1 MKIALSLLLFFVYVS
16 IFGQKK
22 LEAKHI
28 NEKINIDGELN
39 ELAWTSSVFSN
50 SFTQIKPYPGKPATR
65 DTKVAICYDHE
76 AIYFA
81 AICYDQKDSVSQVLS
96 LRDDYNA
103 NLDVFGIFLDTY
115 NDDQNGF
122 GFGVTSKGVQLDFK
136 IASTEFNDQLNLV
149 WNSEV
154 KITDTA
160 WIAEIR
166 IPFSAIRFPK
176 KQVQDWGINFSR
188 QISRYREE
196 STWSPVKP
204 DLENYLLEAGDV
216 VGIEDIDP
224 PLRLALMPYV
234 SSYLNHSKADGTTTS
249 LNGGM
254 DIKYGINE
262 ALTLDVTLVPDFG
275 QVVFDQQ
282 VLNISPFE
290 LQFNENRQFFTE
302 GTELFTKAGLFYSRR
317 IGVQAPQSVLRT
329 LLNDDEYLSNLA
341 STTQLYN
348 ASKISGRLKNGLG
361 VGVFNGITAPQ
372 YATAV
377 NKITKE
383 EREIL
388 ASPLTNYNVLVFDQN
403 LKNNS
408 SITFTNTNVW
418 RAGSFYDANVS
429 GLNFNVNTN
438 DNKFNFNGKTT
449 LSAKLNKESTELG
462 YNYNL
467 NFNKQRGAFIYGVG
481 YLEESD
487 KYDPNDL
494 GFNAMNNRRNI
505 DISSA
510 YRIFNPKWSKLT
522 RISYSASVSMTRL
535 YNPNVYTGSFWNGN
549 FVVVSSKFNAA
560 GIRLNGAFT
569 DYRDYFE
576 PRTWGRVFNYPSWQ
590 TIGGWVSS
598 NYQKKIALDAG
609 INYSYISSPG
619 WKEYDYYL
627 KPRFRLS
634 DHVFV
639 IPEWTHAF
647 QLNSQG
653 YAVPFGIPVDTTS
666 EIVFGGRNRI
676 DITSAINLDYNIT
689 NRMGLTFRLRH
700 YRSSINYL
708 SFYKLNLDGSLSEL
722 NNYSGLDE
730 NGNSAYNINF
740 NAFTIDLVYRWVF
753 LPGSE
758 INVVWKNSI
767 FTSDDKVAENYFYNL
782 RSTFNNGPTNSIS
795 IKVIYWLDYLDAKKL
810 FSKRKAN

>member
-1 MKIALSLLLFFVYVS
+1 AVKSALFILFFIVITP
-16 IFGQKK
+16 IFAQKK

-28 NEKINIDGELN
+28 KEKITIDGELN
-39 ELAWTSSVFSN
+39 EPSWSSASYSN
-50 SFTQIKPYPGKPATR
+50 SFTQVKPYPGKPASR
-65 DTKVAICYDHE
+65 DTKVAICYDNE

-103 NLDVFGIFLDTY
+103 NLDAFGIFLDTY

-149 WNSEV
+149 WNSVV
-154 KITDTA
+154 KITDSA
-160 WIAEIR
+160 WIAEIK

-196 STWSPVKP
+196 STWSPVNP
-204 DLENYLLEAGDV
+204 DLENYLLEAGAV
-216 VGIEDIDP
+216 VGIEDVDP

-234 SSYLNHSKADGTTTS
+234 SSYVNHSKADGTTTS

-290 LQFNENRQFFTE
+290 IQFNENRQFFTE

-317 IGVQAPQSVLRT
+317 IGVQAPQSVLQT

-341 STTQLYN
+341 SATQLYN
-348 ASKISGRLKNGLG
+348 ASKVSGRLKNGLG

-377 NKITKE
+377 NKNTKE

-429 GLNFNVNTN
+429 AFNFNVNTK

-467 NFNKQRGAFIYGVG
+467 NFVKQRGAFIYGAG

-487 KYDPNDL
+487 TYDPNDL

-505 DISSA
+505 DLSSA
-510 YRIFNPKWSKLT
+510 YRIFNPKWSRLT
-522 RISYSASVSMTRL
+522 RVIFSGSVSMSRL
-535 YNPNVYTGSFWNGN
+535 YNPNVYTGSYWDGN

-598 NYQKKIALDAG
+598 NYQKKVALDAG
-609 INYSYISSPG
+609 ANYSFISAIN
-619 WKEYDYYL
+619 WKEFDYNIN
-627 KPRFRLS
+627 PRFRLS
-634 DHVFV
+634 DHIFI
-639 IPEWTHAF
+639 IPEWTQNF

-653 YAVPFGIPVDTTS
+653 YAVPFGIPADTTS
-666 EIVFGGRNRI
+666 EIVFGTRNRI

-700 YRSSINYL
+700 YRSSIKYL
-708 SFYKLNLDGSLSEL
+708 SFSKLNLDGSVSPL
-722 NNYSGLDE
+722 NDFSGLDE

-782 RSTFNNGPTNSIS
+782 RSTFNNGPTNSVS
-795 IKVIYWLDYLDAKKL
+795 VKVIYWLDYDSIKKL
-810 FSKRKAN
+810 VKKGI

>member
-1 MKIALSLLLFFVYVS
+1 MKSALVLILLIVCYPIS
-16 IFGQKK
+16 AQKK

-28 NEKINIDGELN
+28 NEKIIIDGELN
-39 ELAWTSSVFSN
+39 ELVWTSSVFSN

-136 IASTEFNDQLNLV
+136 ISSMEFNDQLNLV

-204 DLENYLLEAGDV
+204 DLENYLLEAGHV
-216 VGIEDIDP
+216 VGIENIDP

-317 IGVQAPQSVLRT
+317 IGVQAPQSVLST

-341 STTQLYN
+341 SATQLYN
-348 ASKISGRLKNGLG
+348 ASKVSGRLKNGLG

-408 SITFTNTNVW
+408 SITYTNTNVW

-438 DNKFNFNGKTT
+438 NNKFNFNGKTT

-505 DISSA
+505 EISSA

-549 FVVVSSKFNAA
+549 FVMVSSKFNAA

-590 TIGGWVSS
+590 TIGAWISS
-598 NYQKKIALDAG
+598 NYQKKVALDAG
-609 INYSYISSPG
+609 LNYSYISCPG

-634 DHVFV
+634 DHIFI
-639 IPEWTHAF
+639 IPEWSQNF

-782 RSTFNNGPTNSIS
+782 RSTFNNGPTNSVS

>member
-1 MKIALSLLLFFVYVS
+1 MKSALVLILFIVCS
-16 IFGQKK
+16 PIFAQKK
-22 LEAKHI
+22 LEAKHV
-28 NEKINIDGELN
+28 NEKIIIDGELN
-39 ELAWTSSVFSN
+39 ELAWASSVFSN

-103 NLDVFGIFLDTY
+103 NLDAFGIFLDTY

-136 IASTEFNDQLNLV
+136 ISSMEFNDQLNLV

-160 WIAEIR
+160 WIAEIK

-176 KQVQDWGINFSR
+176 KQVQDWGINFTR

-196 STWSPVKP
+196 STWSPVNP

-216 VGIEDIDP
+216 VGIENIDP

-348 ASKISGRLKNGLG
+348 ASKVSGRLKNGLG

-549 FVVVSSKFNAA
+549 FVMVSSKFNAA

-598 NYQKKIALDAG
+598 NYQKKVALDAG
-609 INYSYISSPG
+609 VNYSFISALN
-619 WKEYDYYL
+619 WKEFDYNIN
-627 KPRFRLS
+627 PRFRLS
-634 DHVFV
+634 DHIFI
-639 IPEWTHAF
+639 IPEWTQSF

-782 RSTFNNGPTNSIS
+782 RSTFNNGPTNSVS

-810 FSKRKAN
+810 FSKRKGN

>member
-1 MKIALSLLLFFVYVS
+1 MCSP
-16 IFGQKK
+16 IFAQKK

-28 NEKINIDGELN
+28 DEKISIDGELKEN
-39 ELAWTSSVFSN
+39 AWSNVKYSN
-50 SFTQIKPYPGKPATR
+50 SFTQVKPYPGKPATR
-65 DTKVAICYDHE
+65 DTKVALCYDHE

-81 AICYDQKDSVSQVLS
+81 AICYDQKDSVSKVLS

-103 NLDVFGIFLDTY
+103 NLDAFGIFLDTY

-149 WNSEV
+149 WNSV
-154 KITDTA
+154 VIITDTA
-160 WIAEIR
+160 WIAEIK

-176 KQVQDWGINFSR
+176 KQIQDWGINFTR

-196 STWSPVKP
+196 STWSPVNP
-204 DLENYLLEAGDV
+204 DLENYILEAGDV
-216 VGIEDIDP
+216 VGIENIDP

-290 LQFNENRQFFTE
+290 IQFNENRQFFTE

-317 IGVQAPQSVLRT
+317 IGVQAPQSVLQT

-341 STTQLYN
+341 SATQLYN
-348 ASKISGRLKNGLG
+348 ASKVSGRLKNGLG

-408 SITFTNTNVW
+408 SVTFTNTNVW

-429 GLNFNVNTN
+429 GFNFNINTK
-438 DNKFNFNGKTT
+438 DNKFNFNGKTS
-449 LSAKLNKESTELG
+449 LSAKLNKVSTELG

-487 KYDPNDL
+487 TFDPNDL

-505 DISSA
+505 ELSSA
-510 YRIFNPKWSKLT
+510 YRIFNPKWTKLT
-522 RISYSASVSMTRL
+522 RVIFSGSVSMSRL
-535 YNPNVYTGSFWNGN
+535 YNPNVYTGSYWDGN

-560 GIRLNGAFT
+560 GVRLNGAFT

-598 NYQKKIALDAG
+598 NYQKKVALDAG
-609 INYSYISSPG
+609 INYSYISSAN
-619 WKEYDYYL
+619 WKEYDYYI

-634 DHVFV
+634 DHIF
-639 IPEWTHAF
+639 ITPEWTQNF

-666 EIVFGGRNRI
+666 EIVFGTRNRI

-700 YRSSINYL
+700 YRSAINYL
-708 SFYKLNLDGSLSEL
+708 SFLKLNSDGSVSEL
-722 NNYSGLDE
+722 NNYTGLDD

-782 RSTFNNGPTNSIS
+782 RSTFNNGPTNSVS
-795 IKVIYWLDYLDAKKL
+795 IKVIYWLDYDSIKKL
-810 FSKRKAN
+810 VKKGI

>member
-1 MKIALSLLLFFVYVS
+1 MKSALVLILFFVITP
-16 IFGQKK
+16 IFAQKK

-28 NEKINIDGELN
+28 DEKITIDGELN
-39 ELAWTSSVFSN
+39 EPSWSSVTYSN
-50 SFTQIKPYPGKPATR
+50 SFTQIKPYPGKPASR

-76 AIYFA
+76 AIYLA
-81 AICYDQKDSVSQVLS
+81 AICYDQKDSISQVLS

-103 NLDVFGIFLDTY
+103 NLDAFGIFLDTY

-149 WNSEV
+149 WNSVV

-160 WIAEIR
+160 WIAEIK

-196 STWSPVKP
+196 STWSPVNP

-216 VGIEDIDP
+216 VGIENIDP

-290 LQFNENRQFFTE
+290 IQFNENRQFFTE

-317 IGVQAPQSVLRT
+317 IGVQAPQSVLKT

-348 ASKISGRLKNGLG
+348 ASKVSGRLKNGLG

-408 SITFTNTNVW
+408 SVTFTNTNVW

-429 GLNFNVNTN
+429 GFNFNINTK
-438 DNKFNFNGKTT
+438 DNKFNFNGKTS
-449 LSAKLNKESTELG
+449 LSAKLNKVSTELG

-487 KYDPNDL
+487 TYDPNDL

-505 DISSA
+505 ELSSA
-510 YRIFNPKWSKLT
+510 YRIFNPKWTKLT
-522 RISYSASVSMTRL
+522 RVIFSGSVSMSRL
-535 YNPNVYTGSFWNGN
+535 YNPNVYTGSYWNAN

-560 GIRLNGAFT
+560 GVRLNGAFT

-598 NYQKKIALDAG
+598 NYQKKVALDAG
-609 INYSYISSPG
+609 INYSFISALN
-619 WKEYDYYL
+619 WKEFDYNIN
-627 KPRFRLS
+627 PRFRLS
-634 DHVFV
+634 DHIFI
-639 IPEWTHAF
+639 IPEWTQNF

-666 EIVFGGRNRI
+666 EIVFGTRNRI

-700 YRSSINYL
+700 YRSAINYL
-708 SFYKLNLDGSLSEL
+708 SFLKLNSDGSVSEL

-782 RSTFNNGPTNSIS
+782 RSTFNNGPTNSVS
-795 IKVIYWLDYLDAKKL
+795 IKVIYWLDYDSIRKLVKKK
-810 FSKRKAN
+810 S

>member
-1 MKIALSLLLFFVYVS
+1 MLLFFVYVS

-28 NEKINIDGELN
+28 NEKITIDGELN
-39 ELAWTSSVFSN
+39 ELSWSNSYYSN

-65 DTKVAICYDHE
+65 DTKVSICYDHE
-76 AIYFA
+76 SIYFSA
-81 AICYDQKDSVSQVLS
+81 VCFDQKDSVSQVLS

-136 IASTEFNDQLNLV
+136 ISSMEFNDQLNLV
-149 WNSEV
+149 WNSSV

-216 VGIEDIDP
+216 VGIENIDP

-348 ASKISGRLKNGLG
+348 ASKVSGRLKNGLG

-429 GLNFNVNTN
+429 GFNFNVNTN

-449 LSAKLNKESTELG
+449 LSAKLNKESIELG

-505 DISSA
+505 EISSA

-522 RISYSASVSMTRL
+522 RIIYSGSISMSRL
-535 YNPNVYTGSFWNGN
+535 YNPNVYTGSYWDGN
-549 FVVVSSKFNAA
+549 FVMVSSKFNAA
-560 GIRLNGAFT
+560 GVRLNGAFT

-590 TIGGWVSS
+590 TIGGWISS

-619 WKEYDYYL
+619 WKEYDYYI

-676 DITSAINLDYNIT
+676 DITSAINFDYNIT

-782 RSTFNNGPTNSIS
+782 RSTFNNGPTNSVS

-810 FSKRKAN
+810 FSKKKGN

>member
-1 MKIALSLLLFFVYVS
+1 MKSVLVLLLFIVITP
-16 IFGQKK
+16 IFAQKK

-28 NEKINIDGELN
+28 KEKITIDGELN
-39 ELAWTSSVFSN
+39 EPSWSSVSYSN
-50 SFTQIKPYPGKPATR
+50 SFTQVKPYPGKPASR

-81 AICYDQKDSVSQVLS
+81 AICYDQKDSISQVLS

-149 WNSEV
+149 WNSVV

-160 WIAEIR
+160 WIAEIK

-176 KQVQDWGINFSR
+176 KQVQDWGINFTR

-196 STWSPVKP
+196 STWSPVNP
-204 DLENYLLEAGDV
+204 DLENYLLEAGHV
-216 VGIEDIDP
+216 VGIENIDP

-234 SSYLNHSKADGTTTS
+234 SSYVNHSKADGTTSTF
-249 LNGGM
+249 NGGM

-290 LQFNENRQFFTE
+290 IQFNENRQFFTE

-317 IGVQAPQSVLRT
+317 IGVQAPQSVLKT

-348 ASKISGRLKNGLG
+348 ASKVSGRLKNGLG

-408 SITFTNTNVW
+408 SVTFTNTNVW
-418 RAGSFYDANVS
+418 RAGGFYDANVS
-429 GLNFNVNTN
+429 GFNFNINTN

-449 LSAKLNKESTELG
+449 LSAKLNKATTELG

-467 NFNKQRGAFIYGVG
+467 NFGKQRGAFIYGAG

-505 DISSA
+505 DLSCA

-522 RISYSASVSMTRL
+522 RISYSASVSMSRL

-590 TIGGWVSS
+590 TVGGWVSS
-598 NYQKKIALDAG
+598 NYQKKVALDAG
-609 INYSYISSPG
+609 FNYSFISAVN
-619 WKEYDYYL
+619 WKEFDYNIN
-627 KPRFRLS
+627 PRFRLS
-634 DHVFV
+634 DHIFI
-639 IPEWTHAF
+639 IPEWTHNF

-653 YAVPFGIPVDTTS
+653 YAVPFGIPVDNTN
-666 EIVFGGRNRI
+666 EIVFGTRNRI
-676 DITSAINLDYNIT
+676 DITSAINLDFNMT
-689 NRMGLTFRLRH
+689 NLMGLTFRLRH
-700 YRSSINYL
+700 YRSSIKYL
-708 SFYKLNLDGSLSEL
+708 SFSKLNLDGSVSPLD
-722 NNYSGLDE
+722 NFSGLDE

-767 FTSDDKVAENYFYNL
+767 FTSDDRVVENYFYNL
-782 RSTFNNGPTNSIS
+782 RSTFNNGPTNSVS
-795 IKVIYWLDYLDAKKL
+795 VKVIYWLDYDSIKKL
-810 FSKRKAN
+810 VKKGI

>member
-1 MKIALSLLLFFVYVS
+1 MCSP
-16 IFGQKK
+16 IFAQKK

-28 NEKINIDGELN
+28 DEKISIDGELKEN
-39 ELAWTSSVFSN
+39 AWSNVKYSN
-50 SFTQIKPYPGKPATR
+50 SFTQVKPYPGKPATR
-65 DTKVAICYDHE
+65 DTKVALCYDHE

-81 AICYDQKDSVSQVLS
+81 AICYDQKDSISQVLS

-103 NLDVFGIFLDTY
+103 NLDAFGIFLDTY

-136 IASTEFNDQLNLV
+136 IASNEFNDQLNLV
-149 WNSEV
+149 WNSVV

-160 WIAEIR
+160 WIAEIK

-176 KQVQDWGINFSR
+176 KQIQDWGINFTR

-196 STWSPVKP
+196 STWSPVNP
-204 DLENYLLEAGDV
+204 DLKNYLLEAGDV
-216 VGIEDIDP
+216 VGIENIDP

-290 LQFNENRQFFTE
+290 IQFNENRQFFTE

-317 IGVQAPQSVLRT
+317 IGVQAPQSVLQT

-341 STTQLYN
+341 SATQLYN
-348 ASKISGRLKNGLG
+348 ASKVSGRLKNGLG

-408 SITFTNTNVW
+408 SVTFTNTNVW

-429 GLNFNVNTN
+429 GFNFNINTK
-438 DNKFNFNGKTT
+438 DNKFNFNGKTS
-449 LSAKLNKESTELG
+449 LSAKLNKVSTELG

-481 YLEESD
+481 FLEESD
-487 KYDPNDL
+487 TYDPNDL

-505 DISSA
+505 ELSSA

-522 RISYSASVSMTRL
+522 RVIFSGSISMSRL
-535 YNPNVYTGSFWNGN
+535 YNPNVYTGSYWNGN

-598 NYQKKIALDAG
+598 NYQKKVALDAG
-609 INYSYISSPG
+609 FNYSFISALN
-619 WKEYDYYL
+619 WKEFDYNIN
-627 KPRFRLS
+627 PRFRLS
-634 DHVFV
+634 DHIFI
-639 IPEWTHAF
+639 IPEWTQNF

-666 EIVFGGRNRI
+666 EIVFGTRNRI

-700 YRSSINYL
+700 YRSSIKYL
-708 SFYKLNLDGSLSEL
+708 SFSKLNLDGSVSPLD
-722 NNYSGLDE
+722 NFSGLDE

-782 RSTFNNGPTNSIS
+782 RSTFNNGPTNSVS
-795 IKVIYWLDYLDAKKL
+795 IKVIYWLDYDSIRKLVKKK
-810 FSKRKAN
+810 S

>member
-1 MKIALSLLLFFVYVS
+1 MCSP
-16 IFGQKK
+16 IFAQKK

-28 NEKINIDGELN
+28 DEKISIDGELKEN
-39 ELAWTSSVFSN
+39 AWSNVKYSN
-50 SFTQIKPYPGKPATR
+50 SFTQVKPYPGKPATR
-65 DTKVAICYDHE
+65 DTKVALCYDHE
-76 AIYFA
+76 AIYIA
-81 AICYDQKDSVSQVLS
+81 AICNDQKDSVSKVLS

-103 NLDVFGIFLDTY
+103 NLDAFGIFLDTY

-149 WNSEV
+149 WNSVV

-160 WIAEIR
+160 WIAEIK

-176 KQVQDWGINFSR
+176 KQVQDWGINFTR

-196 STWSPVKP
+196 STWSPVNP

-216 VGIEDIDP
+216 VGIENIDP

-290 LQFNENRQFFTE
+290 IQFNENRQFFTE

-317 IGVQAPQSVLRT
+317 IGVQAPQSVLQT

-341 STTQLYN
+341 SATQLYN
-348 ASKISGRLKNGLG
+348 ASKVSGRLKNGLG

-383 EREIL
+383 EREIM

-408 SITFTNTNVW
+408 SVTFTNTNVW

-429 GLNFNVNTN
+429 GFNFNINTK
-438 DNKFNFNGKTT
+438 DNKFNFNGKTS
-449 LSAKLNKESTELG
+449 LSAKLNKVSTELG

-487 KYDPNDL
+487 TYDPNDL

-505 DISSA
+505 ELSSA
-510 YRIFNPKWSKLT
+510 YRIFNPKWTKLT
-522 RISYSASVSMTRL
+522 RVIFSGSVSMSRL
-535 YNPNVYTGSFWNGN
+535 YNPNVYTGSYWDGN

-560 GIRLNGAFT
+560 GVRLNGAFT

-598 NYQKKIALDAG
+598 NYQKKVALDAG
-609 INYSYISSPG
+609 MNYSYISSAN
-619 WKEYDYYL
+619 WKEYDYYI

-634 DHVFV
+634 DHIF
-639 IPEWTHAF
+639 ITPEWTQNF

-653 YAVPFGIPVDTTS
+653 YAVPFGIPADTTS
-666 EIVFGGRNRI
+666 EIVFGTRNRI

-689 NRMGLTFRLRH
+689 NRMGMTFRLRH
-700 YRSSINYL
+700 YRSAINYL
-708 SFYKLNLDGSLSEL
+708 SFLKLNSDGSVSEL
-722 NNYSGLDE
+722 NNYSGLDD

-782 RSTFNNGPTNSIS
+782 RSTFNNGPTNSVS
-795 IKVIYWLDYLDAKKL
+795 MKVIYWLDYDSIRKLVKKK
-810 FSKRKAN
+810 S

>member
-1 MKIALSLLLFFVYVS
+1 VKSALVLILFFVITP
-16 IFGQKK
+16 IFAQKK

-28 NEKINIDGELN
+28 DEKITIDGELN
-39 ELAWTSSVFSN
+39 EPSWSSVTYSN
-50 SFTQIKPYPGKPATR
+50 SFTQIKPYPGKPASR

-76 AIYFA
+76 AIYLA
-81 AICYDQKDSVSQVLS
+81 AICYDQKDSISQVLS

-103 NLDVFGIFLDTY
+103 NLDAFGIFLDTY

-149 WNSEV
+149 WNSVV

-160 WIAEIR
+160 WIAEIK

-196 STWSPVKP
+196 STWSPVNP

-216 VGIEDIDP
+216 VGIENIDP

-290 LQFNENRQFFTE
+290 IQFNENRQFFTE

-317 IGVQAPQSVLRT
+317 IGVQAPQSVLKT

-348 ASKISGRLKNGLG
+348 ASKVSGRLKNGLG

-408 SITFTNTNVW
+408 SVTFTNTNVW

-429 GLNFNVNTN
+429 GFNFNINTK
-438 DNKFNFNGKTT
+438 DNKFNFNGKTS
-449 LSAKLNKESTELG
+449 LSAKLNKVSTELG

-487 KYDPNDL
+487 TYDPNDL

-505 DISSA
+505 ELSSA
-510 YRIFNPKWSKLT
+510 YRIFNPKWTKLT
-522 RISYSASVSMTRL
+522 RVIFSGSVSMSRL
-535 YNPNVYTGSFWNGN
+535 YNPNVYTGSYWNAN

-560 GIRLNGAFT
+560 GVRLNGAFT

-598 NYQKKIALDAG
+598 NYQKKVALDAG
-609 INYSYISSPG
+609 INYSFISALN
-619 WKEYDYYL
+619 WKEFDYNIN
-627 KPRFRLS
+627 PRFRLS
-634 DHVFV
+634 DHIFI
-639 IPEWTHAF
+639 IPEWTQNF

-666 EIVFGGRNRI
+666 EIVFGTRNRI

-700 YRSSINYL
+700 YRSAINYL
-708 SFYKLNLDGSLSEL
+708 SFLKLNSDGSVSEL

-782 RSTFNNGPTNSIS
+782 RSTFNNGPTNSVS
-795 IKVIYWLDYLDAKKL
+795 IKVIYWLDYDSIRKLVKKK
-810 FSKRKAN
+810 S

>member
-1 MKIALSLLLFFVYVS
+1 MITP
-16 IFGQKK
+16 IFAQKK

-28 NEKINIDGELN
+28 KEKITIDGDLN
-39 ELAWTSSVFSN
+39 EPSWSSVTNSN
-50 SFTQIKPYPGKPATR
+50 SFTQIKPYPGKPASR

-81 AICYDQKDSVSQVLS
+81 AICYDQKDSISQVLS

-103 NLDVFGIFLDTY
+103 NLDAFGIFLDTY

-149 WNSEV
+149 WNSVV

-160 WIAEIR
+160 WIAEIK

-196 STWSPVKP
+196 STWSPVNP

-216 VGIEDIDP
+216 VGIENIDP

-290 LQFNENRQFFTE
+290 IQFNENRQFFTE

-317 IGVQAPQSVLRT
+317 IGVQAPQSVLQT

-341 STTQLYN
+341 SATQLYN
-348 ASKISGRLKNGLG
+348 ASKVSGRLKNGLG
-361 VGVFNGITAPQ
+361 VGVFNGITAAQ

-408 SITFTNTNVW
+408 SVTFTNTNVW

-429 GLNFNVNTN
+429 GFNFNINTK
-438 DNKFNFNGKTT
+438 DNKFNFNGKTS
-449 LSAKLNKESTELG
+449 LSAKLNKVSTELG

-487 KYDPNDL
+487 TYDPNDL

-505 DISSA
+505 ELSSA

-522 RISYSASVSMTRL
+522 RVIFSGSISMSRL
-535 YNPNVYTGSFWNGN
+535 YNPNVYTGSYWNTN

-560 GIRLNGAFT
+560 GVRLNGAFT

-598 NYQKKIALDAG
+598 NYQKKVALDAG
-609 INYSYISSPG
+609 FNYSFISAVN
-619 WKEYDYYL
+619 WKEFDYNIN
-627 KPRFRLS
+627 PRFRLS
-634 DHVFV
+634 DHIFI
-639 IPEWTHAF
+639 IPEWTQNF

-666 EIVFGGRNRI
+666 EIVFGTRNRI

-700 YRSSINYL
+700 YRSAINYL
-708 SFYKLNLDGSLSEL
+708 SFLKLNSDGSVSEL

-782 RSTFNNGPTNSIS
+782 RSTFNNGPTNSVS

-810 FSKRKAN
+810 FSRKKSI

>member
-1 MKIALSLLLFFVYVS
+1 MKSALVLILFIVCS
-16 IFGQKK
+16 PIFAQKK

-28 NEKINIDGELN
+28 DEKISIDGELKEN
-39 ELAWTSSVFSN
+39 AWSNVKYSN
-50 SFTQIKPYPGKPATR
+50 SFTQVKPYPGKPATR

-81 AICYDQKDSVSQVLS
+81 AICYDQKDSISKVLS

-103 NLDVFGIFLDTY
+103 NLDAFGIFLDTY

-149 WNSEV
+149 WNSVV

-160 WIAEIR
+160 WIAEIK

-176 KQVQDWGINFSR
+176 KQIQDWGINFTR

-196 STWSPVKP
+196 STWSPVNP

-216 VGIEDIDP
+216 VGIENIDP

-290 LQFNENRQFFTE
+290 IQFNENRQFFTE

-317 IGVQAPQSVLRT
+317 IGVQAPQSVLQT

-341 STTQLYN
+341 SATQLYN
-348 ASKISGRLKNGLG
+348 ASKVSGRLKNGLG

-383 EREIL
+383 EREIM

-408 SITFTNTNVW
+408 SVTFTNTNVW

-429 GLNFNVNTN
+429 GFNFNINTK
-438 DNKFNFNGKTT
+438 DNKFNFNGKTS
-449 LSAKLNKESTELG
+449 LSAKLNKVSTELG

-487 KYDPNDL
+487 TYDPNDL

-505 DISSA
+505 ELSSA
-510 YRIFNPKWSKLT
+510 YRIFNPKWTKLT
-522 RISYSASVSMTRL
+522 RVIFSGSVSMSRL
-535 YNPNVYTGSFWNGN
+535 YNPNVYTGSYWDGN

-560 GIRLNGAFT
+560 GVRLNGAFT

-598 NYQKKIALDAG
+598 NYQKKVALDAG
-609 INYSYISSPG
+609 MNYSYISSAN
-619 WKEYDYYL
+619 WKEYDYYI

-634 DHVFV
+634 DHIF
-639 IPEWTHAF
+639 ITPEWTQNF

-653 YAVPFGIPVDTTS
+653 YAVPFGIPADTTS
-666 EIVFGGRNRI
+666 EIVFGTRNRI

-689 NRMGLTFRLRH
+689 NRMGMTFRLRH
-700 YRSSINYL
+700 YRSAINYL
-708 SFYKLNLDGSLSEL
+708 SFLKLNSDGSVSEL
-722 NNYSGLDE
+722 NNYSGLDD

-782 RSTFNNGPTNSIS
+782 RSTFNNGPTNSVS
-795 IKVIYWLDYLDAKKL
+795 VKVIYWLDYDSIKKL
-810 FSKRKAN
+810 VKKGI

>member
-1 MKIALSLLLFFVYVS
+1 MKSALVLILFIVS
-16 IFGQKK
+16 SPIFAQKK

-28 NEKINIDGELN
+28 DEKISIDGELKEN
-39 ELAWTSSVFSN
+39 AWSNVKYSN
-50 SFTQIKPYPGKPATR
+50 SFTQVKPYPGKPATR
-65 DTKVAICYDHE
+65 DTKVALCYDHE

-81 AICYDQKDSVSQVLS
+81 AICYDQKDSISQVLS

-103 NLDVFGIFLDTY
+103 NLDAFGIFLDTY

-149 WNSEV
+149 WNSVV

-160 WIAEIR
+160 WIAEIK

-176 KQVQDWGINFSR
+176 KQIQDWGINFTR

-196 STWSPVKP
+196 STWSPVNP

-216 VGIEDIDP
+216 VGIENIDP

-290 LQFNENRQFFTE
+290 IQFNENRQFFTE

-317 IGVQAPQSVLRT
+317 IGVQAPQSVLQT

-341 STTQLYN
+341 SATQLYN
-348 ASKISGRLKNGLG
+348 ASKVSGRLKNGLG

-408 SITFTNTNVW
+408 SVTFTNTNVW

-429 GLNFNVNTN
+429 GFNFNINTK
-438 DNKFNFNGKTT
+438 DNKFNFNGKTS
-449 LSAKLNKESTELG
+449 LSAKLNKSSTELG

-487 KYDPNDL
+487 TYDPNDL

-505 DISSA
+505 EVSSA
-510 YRIFNPKWSKLT
+510 YRIFNPKWTKLT
-522 RISYSASVSMTRL
+522 RVIFSGSISMSRL
-535 YNPNVYTGSFWNGN
+535 YNPNVYTGSYWNAN

-560 GIRLNGAFT
+560 GVRLNGAFT

-598 NYQKKIALDAG
+598 NYQKKVALDAG
-609 INYSYISSPG
+609 LNYSFISAVN
-619 WKEYDYYL
+619 WKEFDYNIN
-627 KPRFRLS
+627 PRFRLS
-634 DHVFV
+634 DHIFI
-639 IPEWTHAF
+639 IPEWTQNF

-666 EIVFGGRNRI
+666 EIVFGTRNRI

-700 YRSSINYL
+700 YRSAINYL
-708 SFYKLNLDGSLSEL
+708 SFLKLNSDGSVSEL

-782 RSTFNNGPTNSIS
+782 RSTFNNGPTNSVS
-795 IKVIYWLDYLDAKKL
+795 IKVIYWLDYDSIKKL
-810 FSKRKAN
+810 VKKGI